1 MWRAWISVLKEPQI
15 IQVNVGQ
22 TIVIALMLGI
32 VFLDQEYDQEGVL
45 NVNGCIFIILTNI
58 TFGYQVKKVQK
69 NRKKL

>member
-1 MWRAWISVLKEPQI
+1 MLKEPQI

-58 TFGYQVKKVQK
+58 TFGYQVKKLQK
-69 NRKKL
+69 SRKKYNTKHVL

>member
-1 MWRAWISVLKEPQI
+1 MLKEPQI

-69 NRKKL
+69 SRKKYNTKHVL

>member
-1 MWRAWISVLKEPQI
+1 MLKEPQI

-58 TFGYQVKKVQK
+58 TFGYQVKKLQK
-69 NRKKL
+69 SREKI

>member
-1 MWRAWISVLKEPQI
+1 MLKEPQI